1 MKKFNG
7 FEAHLLEQGLKMYVT
22 EIINDIV
29 KMEQDGRRP
38 IMTASYVRMIE
49 RDTLEKLKSLT
60 LKQK

>member
-7 FEAHLLEQGLKMYVT
+7 FEAHLLEQGLKMYVDSIVDD
-22 EIINDIV
+22 IIT
-29 KMEQDGRRP
+29 MEQKGKRP
-38 IMTASYVRMIE
+38 IMTADYVRMIE

>member
-7 FEAHLLEQGLKMYVT
+7 FEAHLLERGLQIYVDTIVDDIITT
-22 EIINDIV
+22 EQ
-29 KMEQDGRRP
+29 KGKRP
-38 IMTASYVRMIE
+38 IVTVDYVRMIE

>member
-7 FEAHLLEQGLKMYVT
+7 FEAHLLERGLQMYVET
-22 EIINDIV
+22 IVDDIITA
-29 KMEQDGRRP
+29 EQKGKRH
-38 IMTASYVRMIE
+38 IMTVDYIRMIE